1 MTYRILLLA
10 FLLFTGLS
18 SVAQN
23 PERFKDEI
31 GKFSKEE
38 TVADAKNLNLF
49 TGSSSI
55 RVWNDIG
62 ERFPD
67 HNILN
72 RGFGGS
78 QMSDLLFYADE
89 LILQYEPEQ
98 IFIYEGDN
106 DIASGKSPDEILAT
120 ADSLLQ
126 KIRSQLPRRVKVY
139 FISAKPSVARWDL
152 RDKYISFNTQLK
164 AWTEAQK
171 NVGYI
176 DVWNPMMAADGEVM
190 KDIFV
195 NDNLHMNPK
204 GYDIWA
210 RVMAGYLSK

>member
-1 MTYRILLLA
+1 MIYRILLLA
-10 FLLFTGLS
+10 GLLFTGLS
-18 SVAQN
+18 SFAQN

-38 TVADAKNLNLF
+38 TASDTKNLNLF

-62 ERFPD
+62 ERFPE

-78 QMSDLLFYADE
+78 HMSDLLYYADE
-89 LILQYEPEQ
+89 LIFKYQPDQ

-106 DIASGKSPDEILAT
+106 DIAAGKAPEAILAT

-139 FISAKPSVARWDL
+139 FISAKPSVARWNL
-152 RDKYISFNTQLK
+152 RDQYITFNKQLK
-164 AWTEAQK
+164 AWTEEQK

-195 NDNLHMNPK
+195 KDNLHMNSK

>member
-1 MTYRILLLA
+1 MIYRILLLA
-10 FLLFTGLS
+10 GLLFTSLS
-18 SVAQN
+18 SIAQN

-31 GKFSKEE
+31 AKFSKEE
-38 TVADAKNLNLF
+38 AVADTKNLNLF

-55 RVWNDIG
+55 RVWNDIT
-62 ERFPD
+62 EQFPD

-89 LILQYEPEQ
+89 LIFKYQPDQ

-106 DIASGKSPDEILAT
+106 DIAAGKAPEEILAT

-126 KIRSQLPRRVKVY
+126 KIRSQLPARVKVY
-139 FISAKPSVARWDL
+139 FISAKPSVARWNL
-152 RDKYISFNTQLK
+152 RDQYITFNKQLE
-164 AWTEAQK
+164 AWTEQQK

-195 NDNLHMNPK
+195 KDNLHMNSK

-210 RVMAGYLSK
+210 KVIAKYLRK